1 MRPLVGGAL
10 LSVVGKAFG
19 TGSSSTGVCSLPA
32 FLQRLAWR
40 PSPFSDRTRSFDR
53 IFISPPALRRLFY
66 RVRAIRVPMLPLHSW
81 RGRSRTLRRDA
92 PPPRLGGNSQRLS
105 GLGFNGDFTWW
116 SRFRHDQLQHAV
128 LQRRRHLP
136 SIHRRGQI
144 NYPHNLI

>member
-92 PPPRLGGNSQRLS
+92 PPCASEEILS
-105 GLGFNGDFTWW
+105 GYPALGSMAILRGGAAFGMISSNMPSFNV
-116 SRFRHDQLQHAV
+116 AV
-128 LQRRRHLP
+128 TFPASTGEGR
-136 SIHRRGQI
+136 SITRI
-144 NYPHNLI
+144 I